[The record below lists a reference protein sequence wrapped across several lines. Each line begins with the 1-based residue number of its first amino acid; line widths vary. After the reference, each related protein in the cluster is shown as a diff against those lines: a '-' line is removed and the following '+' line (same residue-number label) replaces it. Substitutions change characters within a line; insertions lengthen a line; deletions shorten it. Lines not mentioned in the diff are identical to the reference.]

1 MSAVVLEQPAAASP
15 ARAHRFAWIL
25 GAIVLG
31 GFILRIVYILTAR
44 QDFID
49 AFPRGNLYELGDAYL
64 YQRGAVLLVE
74 GKGFISPY
82 LYDKGI
88 SQQDASHPP
97 LFMLWLAIPS
107 LLGLKTPLAHAIWAA
122 VLGAGTIAVVGL
134 AGREMFSKRAGLIA
148 AALAA
153 IYPNVFSHDGFLQSE
168 TMAIFTVTLTV
179 WMAYRFWH
187 RPSIWN
193 AVWVAVGCGLAMLS
207 RSELALLVVFLF
219 LPLLLVT
226 KPADART
233 RWKWLGAGAVA
244 LAVVVGPW
252 LVFNLSRFD
261 RPEFLSDNFGYTLLT
276 ASCDTTYYGPSTGYW
291 DFGCAFDYV
300 NEIDAAHND
309 RSVNDAL
316 YRDKALDYIESHKK
330 RVPIVVLARVAR
342 FAGVWDL
349 THDFHQVDMDRL
361 VEGREDFV
369 AWGGIIGWF
378 VMVPFAIY
386 GLVAMRRRRITLIPV
401 LAPYATVLV
410 TVIALFYMN
419 RYRASTEAVLCLLA
433 AVGVDALLR
442 RRADHVSDAPAR
454 DTQGMDAR

>member
-1 MSAVVLEQPAAASP
+1 VSAAVTEQPASERP
-15 ARAHRFAWIL
+15 ARADRFAWIL

-31 GFILRIVYILTAR
+31 AFVLRVVYILTAR
-44 QDFID
+44 QDFLD
-49 AFPRGNLYELGDAYL
+49 AFSRGNLYELGDAYL
-64 YQRGAVLLVE
+64 YQKGAVLLVE

-82 LYDKGI
+82 LFDQGI
-88 SQQDASHPP
+88 RQQDASHPP

-107 LLGLKTPLAHAIWAA
+107 ALGIKTPLPHALWSA

-168 TMAIFTVTLTV
+168 TMAIFTVALTV

-252 LVFNLSRFD
+252 VVFNLSRFD

-309 RSVNDAL
+309 RSRNDAL
-316 YRDKALDYIESHKK
+316 YRDKALDYIESHKS

-342 FAGVWDL
+342 FTGIWDL
-349 THDFHQVDMDRL
+349 TQDFHQVDMDRL

-369 AWGGIIGWF
+369 AWGGLVGWF
-378 VMVPFAIY
+378 VMMPFAIY

-401 LAPYATVLV
+401 LAPYAAVLV
-410 TVIALFYMN
+410 AVIALFYMN

-442 RRADHVSDAPAR
+442 RRPDPAPDAEVR
-454 DTQGMDAR
+454 DTQGLDAR